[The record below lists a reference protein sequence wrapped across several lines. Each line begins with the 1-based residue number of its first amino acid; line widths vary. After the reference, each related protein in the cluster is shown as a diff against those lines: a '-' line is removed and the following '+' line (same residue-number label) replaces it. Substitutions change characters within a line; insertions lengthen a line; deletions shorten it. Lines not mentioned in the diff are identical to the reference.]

1 MPAPLSRASRW
12 VITQLLPA
20 VLATLPIHGQVLETV
35 AAVSGAIPRRQIVGG
50 PLWQQAAGAN
60 NQPRP
65 QVSAYFDRVALD
77 PRYFMAPPRPRGLI
91 ARPTASRDD
100 PVERDHPLFN
110 KPREYL

>member
-1 MPAPLSRASRW
+1 MPAPLSRASPW
-12 VITQLLPA
+12 VLTQLLPA

-35 AAVSGAIPRRQIVGG
+35 AAVPGAIPRRQIVGG
-50 PLWQQAAGAN
+50 PLWQQPPG
-60 NQPRP
+60 PIT
-65 QVSAYFDRVALD
+65 SHDRKYRRISTGVAID

-100 PVERDHPLFN
+100 PVERDQPLLN